1 MQRTVNKPK
10 LVSILYMNENKL
22 TSVTTL
28 LIAIN
33 ADKNNILVIVS
44 LCISFD
50 SYWEDDHDLK
60 NSHCIASMRYCVNLG
75 RAVRKPVNANQD

>member
-1 MQRTVNKPK
+1 
-10 LVSILYMNENKL
+10 MNENKL
-22 TSVTTL
+22 ASVITL

-33 ADKNNILVIVS
+33 AEKKNNIPVIVS

-60 NSHCIASMRYCVNLG
+60 NSQCIASMKYCVNLG